1 MNKKKEID
9 QKIIEA
15 ALNEFLSKGF
25 EASSMEQIAKK
36 AETSKRTLYKYY
48 PSKDILLD
56 QIMSDLLLESKQK
69 LQIKYNSNKSI
80 KEQLSNLIDSK
91 VNLLTSES
99 YLNIAKLV
107 LVELM
112 KSKELNQDQ
121 LDEFYQSELMFIQW
135 VNAAKKDGKITTTLS
150 SELIANQFHSIL
162 KGQIFYPVIFGLTK
176 LTPNTISQAKES
188 SLSFF
193 LTSFCK

>member
-176 LTPNTISQAKES
+176 LTPNAISQAKES